1 MLEPEKEIQK
11 WKMWKGEGKIGYSC
25 LFPDSLFS
33 FELFKEDFDIALF
46 FEELL
51 I

>member
-1 MLEPEKEIQK
+1 MRGGIKKTAKNP
-11 WKMWKGEGKIGYSC
+11 YSC
-25 LFPDSLFS
+25 LFEFAESLFS
-33 FELFKEDFDIALF
+33 FELFKEDFDIELF